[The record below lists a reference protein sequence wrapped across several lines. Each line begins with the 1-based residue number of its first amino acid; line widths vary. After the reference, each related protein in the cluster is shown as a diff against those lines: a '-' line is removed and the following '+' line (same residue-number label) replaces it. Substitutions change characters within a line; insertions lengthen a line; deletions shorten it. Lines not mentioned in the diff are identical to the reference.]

1 MGSQKDDRKRFANLR
16 VLWTFV
22 RPHRAV
28 VLLGLVLGIAVT
40 GMSLATP
47 MVTKQVLDGLSTNA
61 PIAPVVGVLAAL
73 LVLGAGLGLAQ
84 WIILGQLG
92 ERVIYEA
99 RSSMVRR
106 LFRVRIGEL
115 TGRSNGEFV
124 TRVTSDTVLLREA
137 AASSIVTLVNG
148 LIGLIGALVLMAVLD
163 WVLLATTV
171 ATLVGVAVIVALL
184 MPKLSKAQEQAQAAI
199 GRLGGVLE
207 GAMRAIRT
215 VKASRAEQR
224 ESDRILV
231 EAAESQRQSVRAV
244 RIEAVAWTAVGAG
257 ISLAIMLILGI
268 GAYRVSAGAL
278 TISALV
284 AFLLYAFQLMGPAME
299 LSQVITSLQSGIA
312 AASRI
317 REIQGL
323 EVEQDQ
329 PAAAAA
335 AEPAPTNGSV
345 LSFQNVTARYGPDSA
360 PALAGVT
367 VDVQRVGHTAIIGP
381 SGAGKTSMF
390 SLMLR
395 FLSPEHGTI
404 QLDGLSLDQWPLESL
419 RRRIVYVEQD
429 TPLVPGT
436 LAENLRYTHQEAT
449 DEQLWDALRAVRLE
463 ERVRSLPD
471 GLDTVLSTTAISGG
485 ERQRVALARA
495 LVSDPEIL
503 LLDEATAQLD
513 GLTEAAVQQSIHDLS
528 AHGAVVTIAH
538 RLSTVIDADQIVLL
552 DAGKVRATGTHL
564 ELLERDE
571 LYRDLVAALRIA
583 TLAPKSPVVE
593 EEEADEVDVAA
604 PAVGRFR
611 GWR

>member
-1 MGSQKDDRKRFANLR
+1 MGSQNDDQKRFANLR

-22 RPHRAV
+22 QPHRAV

-47 MVTKQVLDGLSTNA
+47 MVTKQVLDGLQTNA
-61 PIAPVVGVLAAL
+61 PLAPVVGLLAAL
-73 LVLGAGLGLAQ
+73 LVLGSGLGLVQ
-84 WIILGQLG
+84 WIIMGQLG

-106 LFRVRIGEL
+106 LFRVRISEL

-137 AASSIVTLVNG
+137 AAGSIVSLVNG
-148 LIGLIGALVLMAVLD
+148 LIGLVGALVLMAVLD
-163 WVLLATTV
+163 WVLLATTA
-171 ATLVGVAVIVALL
+171 ATLAGIAAIVALL

-224 ESDRILV
+224 ESDRILA

-268 GAYRVSAGAL
+268 GAYRVNAGAL

-329 PAAAAA
+329 PTDAHA
-335 AEPAPTNGSV
+335 AEPAPVNGTV
-345 LSFQNVTARYGPDSA
+345 LSFRDVTARYGPDSA

-367 VDVQRVGHTAIIGP
+367 MDVQRIGHTAIIGP

-395 FLSPEHGTI
+395 FLHPEHGTI
-404 QLDGLSLDQWPLESL
+404 ELDGLSLDRWPLESL

-449 DEQLWDALRAVRLE
+449 DEQLWEALRAVRLE
-463 ERVRSLPD
+463 ERVRELPD

-528 AHGAVVTIAH
+528 ARGAVVTIAH

-593 EEEADEVDVAA
+593 DEEVEEVEVAA
-604 PAVGRFR
+604 PSVGRFR
-611 GWR
+611 GWM